1 MGERVS
7 GDRLAGSMITL
18 MLCQEQGSQ
27 ARKETL
33 THKAISFYL
42 EIHT

>member
-18 MLCQEQGSQ
+18 CQKQGSQ